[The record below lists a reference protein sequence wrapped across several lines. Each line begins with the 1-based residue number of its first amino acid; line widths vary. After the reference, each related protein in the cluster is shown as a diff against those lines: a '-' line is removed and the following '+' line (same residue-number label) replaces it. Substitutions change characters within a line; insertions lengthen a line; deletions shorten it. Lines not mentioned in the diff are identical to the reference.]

1 METLSLPRTQPEMLA
16 VPQRH
21 QRLSIGIPKE
31 TTLQENR
38 VALVPNSVATL
49 SAHGHEVLVEA
60 GAGEKARFSDLEY
73 SEAGAHIVQSPDEVY
88 KAEVILKSAPPT
100 LIEIEMMRPGSITHT
115 PAFVECRI
123 HQPPPGKACDRACHG
138 VHPRR

>member
-100 LIEIEMMRPGSITHT
+100 LIEIEMMRPGQVVVS
-115 PAFVECRI
+115 PI
-123 HQPPPGKACDRACHG
+123 HLPLLNAEYISRLLEKRVIALAME
-138 VHPRR
+138 